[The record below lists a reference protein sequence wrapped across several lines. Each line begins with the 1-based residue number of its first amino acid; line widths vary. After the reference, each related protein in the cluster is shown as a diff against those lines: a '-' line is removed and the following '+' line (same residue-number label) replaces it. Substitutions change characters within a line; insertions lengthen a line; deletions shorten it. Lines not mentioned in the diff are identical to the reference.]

1 MCASSARSLSSAA
14 RSDAFRSSKA
24 VKSILTLAAGS
35 SWPSAAIKDGAYRPH
50 KVILHEENVLWKRG
64 QAECPPSSSQ
74 VPHFPFEF
82 RLPDTLPSSFDCG
95 STGASGTIFYYVE
108 VIANRRGLLN
118 MDRHMRVV
126 FGVLSASSAIEV
138 DSARRLRQ
146 GWDGKLMQYVEKKT
160 VKQKLWSHS
169 INVEAEVRLFDL
181 PYFLSLKYKV
191 SSRSQPC
198 LRLMG
203 YCHYRSTHR
212 SRSHSL
218 SSHIIRTNPKGMPSP
233 LCHLILLRSS
243 CA

>member
-14 RSDAFRSSKA
+14 RSDVFRSSKA

-50 KVILHEENVLWKRG
+50 KVILHEETVLWKRD
-64 QAECPPSSSQ
+64 QSPPSSSQ
-74 VPHFPFEF
+74 VAHFPFEF
-82 RLPDTLPSSFDCG
+82 RLPNTLPSSFDCG

-138 DSARRLRQ
+138 DSARRLIQ
-146 GWDGKLMQYVEKKT
+146 GWDGKLLQYVEKKT

-169 INVEAEVRLFDL
+169 INVEAEVRLLDL
-181 PYFLSLKYKV
+181 PCFL
-191 SSRSQPC
+191 
-198 LRLMG
+198 
-203 YCHYRSTHR
+203 
-212 SRSHSL
+212 
-218 SSHIIRTNPKGMPSP
+218 
-233 LCHLILLRSS
+233 
-243 CA
+243 